1 MQNVD
6 RSRYKILLVEDDV
19 RLRTLFEKILESAGF
34 SVEVAGDG
42 EKGFQKAK
50 DGGYAMIISDII
62 MPVVNGIEMLSML
75 KQSPPLM
82 KNGPIVMLSNV
93 GDEGLI
99 QKAISLGALG
109 YVEKTN
115 LESSQLVKKVC
126 EVLGI
131 DGSHEA

>member
-1 MQNVD
+1 
-6 RSRYKILLVEDDV
+6 
-19 RLRTLFEKILESAGF
+19 LFEKILESAGF